1 MVLESSLN
9 NLMIKVLIFV
19 SKEWNEIC
27 YLIFDI
33 CCDEKVEICIELIYW
48 VYIRKN
54 EKFYLL
60 L

>member
-27 YLIFDI
+27 YLNFDV
-33 CCDEKVEICIELIYW
+33 CCDEKV
-48 VYIRKN
+48 
-54 EKFYLL
+54 
-60 L
+60 